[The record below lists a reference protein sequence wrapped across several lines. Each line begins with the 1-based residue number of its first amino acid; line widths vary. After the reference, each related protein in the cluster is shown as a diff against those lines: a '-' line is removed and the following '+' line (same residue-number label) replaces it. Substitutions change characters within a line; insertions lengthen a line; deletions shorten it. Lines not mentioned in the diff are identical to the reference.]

1 MIDIKKLYE
10 RTNMGLD
17 IVKDLFPQAEEGKK
31 FRIRTGGDSCP
42 SCMLHKRK
50 ISIKGE
56 QVEVWGVTDFGDDGW
71 HNPIDLYMYEKSIGQ
86 ESFYEALQELAQ
98 KFNVCETV
106 DAKKNFPRIEKRPAL
121 PEEKDGIRT
130 WVVKEQASITD
141 LTVMGRTVKQETLD
155 DLGWKAVNW
164 ITNTKDGQTT
174 IKYSTDDYP
183 IFIRE
188 CVIKDKD
195 DKGPEEKFYKI
206 YEPLNADKS
215 FRFQTY
221 PTGGRPKDYVNGIYE
236 LKKAYSEYN
245 SKRREEFE
253 ANAKNQGME
262 YKEVKL
268 PCVALCSGER
278 DALACRSMGVS
289 PIWLNSETGRLDEA
303 TVKLVFEYANAMYNI
318 PDIDETGIREGKKIA
333 LRFLD
338 IKTVWLPKGLRK
350 FRDHRGKFRK
360 DLNDWIDLH
369 PKRDE
374 FYALLKGA
382 KTAKFWVKNDKG
394 LTLDTANLHYF
405 LKLNGY
411 ATYEDE
417 YNPEDVS
424 LIKIDG
430 YEVTKVYPKTIRK
443 FLRSWVTENI
453 NDHDVV
459 NLILNSTK
467 ISSSGFEGMAD
478 KVLDF
483 TNHTPDSQ
491 TFFFTNV
498 AVTVTGK
505 EIKLVK
511 REDYNTSS
519 FVWSDT
525 VINHQFSKSNEAPFT
540 IVREIDDNGESHFRV
555 HINKVDS
562 QLMGYLINSS
572 RLYWRKEMELR
583 FSTQAEREAYAA
595 AHKFDLEGE
604 GLTDEEKE
612 EQQQSFLNK
621 IFAIGYLMHAYKDPS
636 RPWAVYAMDNTIGN
650 EGTRNGGSGKSLL
663 FKAIQKIIPTV
674 TVSGKNPKK
683 FEQEHTFMNVKNGT
697 RMVVINDC
705 AKGLDLE
712 TFYPQITDD
721 FDVNPKNKSIYTLPF
736 DVSPKMVLTSNYV
749 PQTLDASNMRR
760 MLPVVAS
767 DYYHAKS
774 DENDY
779 LEDRSVRDD
788 FGKNLLPPNTTDLE
802 WNADLNFMLRCLRFY
817 LSVCRDNIKILP
829 PMKNIII
836 RKNMAL
842 MGDNFM
848 EWASVYFAED
858 GGKLDR
864 ELIKDEVFRDC
875 MAQANIPKLSP
886 HSFTRKLKSF
896 VSVAEWI
903 EELNPMR
910 MRGSDGR
917 IKKNGVEYIY
927 IRSKNAPF

>member
-31 FRIRTGGDSCP
+31 FRIRIGGDSCP

-71 HNPIDLYMYEKSIGQ
+71 RNPIDLYMYEKSIGQ
-86 ESFYEALQELAQ
+86 ESFYEALQ
-98 KFNVCETV
+98 
-106 DAKKNFPRIEKRPAL
+106 
-121 PEEKDGIRT
+121 
-130 WVVKEQASITD
+130 W
-141 LTVMGRTVKQETLD
+141 TVKQETLD

-174 IKYSTDDYP
+174 IKYSTDNYP

-188 CVIKDKD
+188 CIVKDKD

-215 FRFQTY
+215 FRFQIY

-245 SKRREEFE
+245 TKRREEFE

-262 YKEVKL
+262 YKEAKL

-278 DALACRSMGVS
+278 DALACRSMGVA
-289 PIWLNSETGRLDEA
+289 PIWLNSETGRLEDV

-318 PDIDETGIREGKKIA
+318 PDIDDTGIREGKKLA

-350 FRDHRGKFRK
+350 FRDHRGKSRK

-369 PKRDE
+369 PKREE

-382 KTAKFWVKNDKG
+382 KTAKFWIKNDKG

-483 TNHTPDSQ
+483 TNHTPESQ

-525 VINHQFSKSNEAPFT
+525 VINHQFSKNNDDSFT
-540 IVREIDDNGESHFRV
+540 ITKETDDNGEPHFKV

-621 IFAIGYLMHAYKDPS
+621 NHLIDPALAN
-636 RPWAVYAMDNTIGN
+636 AV
-650 EGTRNGGSGKSLL
+650 
-663 FKAIQKIIPTV
+663 
-674 TVSGKNPKK
+674 
-683 FEQEHTFMNVKNGT
+683 
-697 RMVVINDC
+697 
-705 AKGLDLE
+705 
-712 TFYPQITDD
+712 
-721 FDVNPKNKSIYTLPF
+721 
-736 DVSPKMVLTSNYV
+736 
-749 PQTLDASNMRR
+749 
-760 MLPVVAS
+760 
-767 DYYHAKS
+767 
-774 DENDY
+774 
-779 LEDRSVRDD
+779 
-788 FGKNLLPPNTTDLE
+788 
-802 WNADLNFMLRCLRFY
+802 
-817 LSVCRDNIKILP
+817 IKIADIVDSHHSSP
-829 PMKNIII
+829 I
-836 RKNMAL
+836 AC
-842 MGDNFM
+842 
-848 EWASVYFAED
+848 
-858 GGKLDR
+858 KLHGVKKLLSGFGHN
-864 ELIKDEVFRDC
+864 ELIRT
-875 MAQANIPKLSP
+875 
-886 HSFTRKLKSF
+886 HS
-896 VSVAEWI
+896 
-903 EELNPMR
+903 
-910 MRGSDGR
+910 
-917 IKKNGVEYIY
+917 
-927 IRSKNAPF
+927 